1 MTDVE
6 ETASCSA
13 IRSDGRPIGRMTGN
27 ASVILQGKASD
38 HTDGNSA
45 SARLEPRANVI
56 VLSLKAP
63 ITMKKPP
70 HHVACEGVQEKASSR
85 VETSVLPSK

>member
-27 ASVILQGKASD
+27 ASVILQGKACRQ
-38 HTDGNSA
+38 TANNARNSFRM
-45 SARLEPRANVI
+45 SLARQISQIQVI
-56 VLSLKAP
+56 
-63 ITMKKPP
+63 
-70 HHVACEGVQEKASSR
+70 HR
-85 VETSVLPSK
+85 